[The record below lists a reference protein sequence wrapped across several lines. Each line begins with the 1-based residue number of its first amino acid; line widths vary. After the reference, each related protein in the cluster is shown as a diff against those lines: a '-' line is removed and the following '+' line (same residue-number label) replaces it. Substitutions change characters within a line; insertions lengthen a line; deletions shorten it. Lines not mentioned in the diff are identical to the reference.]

1 MEIPFLPES
10 PRLRRRL
17 AWLAGFLGLA
27 GLAAAAVVTLPVGHP
42 LTGGPSNQP
51 ADVYR
56 EPKPAR
62 MTPARRAALTD
73 TIDHFVEAAVLRRNP
88 AEAWRLAS
96 PQMRA
101 GQTEKE
107 WARGELPVQPYSS
120 DRFALADWQ
129 PVYSY
134 VNLVGADVRVMP
146 KEGAG
151 GYIQVYS
158 VELVADR
165 RHGRTEWLVDSWY
178 PAKVVPAIDA
188 TVRRAAAKKRK
199 EASSRRG
206 RQVAAPKPYEEPK
219 GRLGAVWLLVPAA
232 IFALLL
238 AIPLGF
244 AVREWLRG
252 RAARTL

>member
-17 AWLAGFLGLA
+17 AWVAGFVGLA
-27 GLAAAAVVTLPVGHP
+27 GLVAILVVVLPVGHP
-42 LTGGPSNQP
+42 LSGGVSNEP

-56 EPKPAR
+56 QPKPAR
-62 MTPARRAALTD
+62 MTPERRAALTD
-73 TIDHFVEAAVLRRNP
+73 TIDRFVAAAVLRRNP
-88 AEAWRLAS
+88 GAAWRLAS

-101 GQTEKE
+101 GQTEQE
-107 WARGELPVQPYSS
+107 WARGELPVQPYSP

-146 KEGAG
+146 RGGTG

-158 VELVADR
+158 VELVAER
-165 RHGRTEWLVDSWY
+165 RHGRAQWLVDSWY
-178 PAKVVPAIDA
+178 PAKVVPAIGA
-188 TVRRAAAKKRK
+188 TGRKAAAKKRK
-199 EASSRRG
+199 EAASRRS
-206 RQVAAPKPYEEPK
+206 RQIAAPQPYEEPK
-219 GRLGAVWLLVPAA
+219 GRLGAVWLLVPAT
-232 IFALLL
+232 IFAMLL

-244 AVREWLRG
+244 AVREWIRG
-252 RAARTL
+252 R